1 MKNLL
6 PLKDKIKLLLTKD
19 FDLPPTLLDNSEDRI
34 PSMGQSGVWKYEYL
48 PKLLDALNNFLNN
61 IDILDPQKHDFLHT
75 KIDQIELIFNSTHSK
90 LLAKDFEKFTHEF
103 DLLIKNV
110 ESLLDFLHNDPFK
123 FLFNDNNHY
132 DFNHIVDLIQINY
145 FKGHDSFLDICN
157 KIFNENNNDLRVN
170 ALKKISYYSINHSLS
185 DINHQF
191 SLINELNSIY
201 NNFIK
206 DQINSEV
213 SSLNEKKRFH
223 EENIKKEYIKIE
235 LSKNSELISAF
246 GDQSKDLQTSI
257 QILYFAIFGV
267 FLIILGSIFYKMND
281 TLNSSHDWDIRNLY
295 FLSFILS
302 LSALLTFLIK
312 EKNSLMTKMNYFHK
326 CHVELKALS
335 SYVAGIDK
343 HKVEQLKIDL
353 APIYFTAGET
363 SSINNPS
370 EPTLSNNQVTQIL
383 DILKEGIKK

>member
-1 MKNLL
+1 MKKLL

-19 FDLPPTLLDNSEDRI
+19 FDLPPTLLDSDEGRI
-34 PSMGQSGVWKYEYL
+34 PSTDQSGEWKYEYL

-157 KIFNENNNDLRVN
+157 KIFNENNNDLKVN
-170 ALKKISYYSINHSLS
+170 ALKKISYYSINHNLS

-206 DQINSEV
+206 DKINSEV
-213 SSLNEKKRFH
+213 SFLNSEKRLH

-246 GDQSKDLQTSI
+246 GDQSKDLKTSI

-267 FLIILGSIFYKMND
+267 FLVILGSLFYKMND
-281 TLNSSHDWDIRNLY
+281 TLNSSHNWDIRNLY
-295 FLSFILS
+295 FLSFILY

-343 HKVEQLKIDL
+343 DKIEQLKLDL

-370 EPTLSNNQVTQIL
+370 EPTLGNDQVTQLL